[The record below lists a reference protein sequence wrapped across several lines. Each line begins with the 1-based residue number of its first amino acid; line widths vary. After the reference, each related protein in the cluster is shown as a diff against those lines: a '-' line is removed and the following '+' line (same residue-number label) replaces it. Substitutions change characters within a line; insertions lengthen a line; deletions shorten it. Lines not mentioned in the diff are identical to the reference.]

1 MSQFGGILRS
11 SPGES
16 SNTVET
22 SISGISFEYLL
33 GIEYHYYWVGGYTI
47 SHVTCDR
54 ALPVILIHAGLL
66 RKLKQR
72 QHPSPGDII
81 QSYSDNVTNI
91 ENEDTQVSPRCYG
104 SKHPGLS
111 ESNLTETRE
120 CGLSG
125 RGGGGMTPYLRR
137 DWFIGH
143 KLIFYPELR
152 PHKLIELNPRELC
165 LWHTFCQTKP
175 S

>member
-91 ENEDTQVSPRCYG
+91 ENEDTQVSPCCYG

-125 RGGGGMTPYLRR
+125 RGGGEAG
-137 DWFIGH
+137 
-143 KLIFYPELR
+143 E
-152 PHKLIELNPRELC
+152 
-165 LWHTFCQTKP
+165 
-175 S
+175 